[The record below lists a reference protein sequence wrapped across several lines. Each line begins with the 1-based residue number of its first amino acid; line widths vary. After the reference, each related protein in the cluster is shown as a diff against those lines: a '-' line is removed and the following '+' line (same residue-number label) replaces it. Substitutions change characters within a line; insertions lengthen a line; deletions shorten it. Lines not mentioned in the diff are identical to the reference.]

1 MFLIPM
7 LIIYF
12 LCFVNNTI
20 NNDITRMNVIS
31 IKTMYTS
38 TEFKIL
44 QEFLGDLD
52 KPESICSDNYQ

>member
-1 MFLIPM
+1 MFLIPV
-7 LIIYF
+7 LITHF

-38 TEFKIL
+38 TEVKIL
-44 QEFLGDLD
+44 QEFLRDLD
-52 KPESICSDNYQ
+52 KSESIYSDNYQ